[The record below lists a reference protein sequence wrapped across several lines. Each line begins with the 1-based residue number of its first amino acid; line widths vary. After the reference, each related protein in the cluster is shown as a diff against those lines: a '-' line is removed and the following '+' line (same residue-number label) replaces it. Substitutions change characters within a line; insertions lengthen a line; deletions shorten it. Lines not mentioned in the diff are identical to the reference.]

1 MSTKSHFSAQSTGI
15 AVTDPNRVL
24 GIASFVVAFFV
35 PFVALPM
42 AIIALRRSAV
52 LGDENFWAFLGR
64 NVSIF
69 FLILYVAI
77 CVIGLT
83 ITVIIPSLTRS

>member
-1 MSTKSHFSAQSTGI
+1 MVTKSPFSTQVTGI

-35 PFVALPM
+35 PIVALPM
-42 AIIALRRSAV
+42 AVIALRRSAV
-52 LGDENFWAFLGR
+52 LGDDNFWAFLGR

-69 FLILYVAI
+69 FLSLYVI
-77 CVIGLT
+77 GCVIGLT
-83 ITVIIPSLTRS
+83 IAVIIPSLTR